1 MKFLFKT
8 ILSALFLLNL
18 GFGGSAL
25 SVENELLVRFDDGLT
40 REDIETILLDEPLQ
54 IVRQISRPLN
64 LWLLRVDL
72 QKAQLHRARHRI
84 EEFPEILYA
93 QNDHFLSLRNVPDD
107 PLYAQQWNFNNTGF
121 DINGNPSGTE
131 DADIDAP
138 EAWEISTGG
147 ESILGHK
154 IVVGI
159 VDGGCDM
166 DHVDLIDNLW
176 VNPADTAGNG
186 IDDDN
191 NGWVDDF
198 QGWNAYNH
206 NGLIPQTNSD
216 ASHGT
221 HVSGIVGAH
230 SNNANQVAGVNWAVG
245 LMIAAGASTTTSVA
259 MEAYSYILEAKL
271 AWLASGGED
280 GAFVVVTNSSFG
292 IDYAN
297 CDSVDYPIWND
308 MYNAMGEA
316 GILSVAATA
325 NSNVNVD
332 LLGDV
337 PTSCSSPYLI
347 TVTNTTKN
355 DVKTS
360 SAGYGVESIDLG
372 APGYGILST
381 NYNQGVSTKYGT
393 SMAAPHVTGAV
404 ALMHAAA
411 NESLAQYN
419 EENPALAAQIF
430 KSMLISSVDTLS
442 GLQDITLSGGRLNL
456 HRAVLRAANWSSAGD
471 GDLNIDGQV
480 NIQDVVI
487 LVNLI
492 LGIIEPTPELTTA
505 ADLNSDGNITVQDL
519 IFLINVILQ

>member
-1 MKFLFKT
+1 MKFLYKT
-8 ILSALFLLNL
+8 ILSSLFLLNL
-18 GFGGSAL
+18 GFAGSSL

-40 REDIETILLDEPLQ
+40 HDDIEIILLDNPLE

-64 LWLLRVDL
+64 LWLLRIDL
-72 QKAQLHRARHRI
+72 QKTQLHRIRRNI

-93 QNDHFLSLRNVPDD
+93 QNDHFLSLRNIPDD
-107 PLYAQQWNFNNTGF
+107 PLYAQQWNFNNTGL
-121 DINGNPSGTE
+121 DGNGNPSGTE

-138 EAWEISTGG
+138 EAWEVSTGG
-147 ESILGHK
+147 VSIMGHQ
-154 IVVGI
+154 IVAGI

-166 DHVDLIDNLW
+166 DHADLLDNLW
-176 VNPADTAGNG
+176 MNPADTAGNG

-191 NGWVDDF
+191 NGWIDDY

-206 NGLIPQTNSD
+206 NGTIPETNSD

-230 SNNANQVAGVNWAVG
+230 SNNANQVAGVNWNVG
-245 LMIAAGASTTTSVA
+245 LMIVAGASTTTAVA
-259 MEAYSYILEAKL
+259 MEAYSYILEQKL
-271 AWLASGGED
+271 AWLASGGTE

-297 CDSVDYPIWND
+297 CDSVDYPVWDD
-308 MYNAMGEA
+308 MYNALGEA
-316 GILSVAATA
+316 GILSIAATA
-325 NSNVNVD
+325 NANVNVD
-332 LLGDV
+332 LSGDV
-337 PTSCSSPYLI
+337 PTSCNSPYLI
-347 TVTNTTKN
+347 TVTNTTKS
-355 DVKTS
+355 DVKTN
-360 SAGYGVESIDLG
+360 SAGYGVETIDLG

-411 NESLAQYN
+411 NEGLAQYN
-419 EENPALAAQIF
+419 DENPALAAQIF
-430 KSMLISSVDTLS
+430 KAMLLSSVDTLS
-442 GLQDITLSGGRLNL
+442 ALQGITLSGGRLNL
-456 HRAVLRAANWSSAGD
+456 HQAVLRASNWSPAGD
-471 GDLNIDGQV
+471 GDLNFDGQV

-492 LGIIEPTPELTTA
+492 LGLIESSPELIA
-505 ADLNSDGNITVQDL
+505 ASDLNSDGNITVQDL
-519 IFLINVILQ
+519 VFITNVILQ